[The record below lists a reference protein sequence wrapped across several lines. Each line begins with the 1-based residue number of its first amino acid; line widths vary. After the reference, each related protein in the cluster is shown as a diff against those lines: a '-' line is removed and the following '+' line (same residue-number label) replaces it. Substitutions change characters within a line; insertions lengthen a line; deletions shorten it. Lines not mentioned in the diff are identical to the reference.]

1 MFKRKSYIGL
11 FIIILIFS
19 LWFIPRINNRV
30 NDDRVSD
37 SSRTKEISQSSKL
50 SFINLNGESRKVPEF
65 VFQNQ
70 DNRYVT
76 NEDFSGKVYVA
87 EFFFTSCPSICIEM
101 NQNMKVLDELYG
113 NRDDFGIASFTIDP
127 ENDTPTTLKKYSE
140 LIDVKSK
147 NWHFLTGD
155 KKDIY
160 ELSNNGFNIFSSIN
174 EAVDGGFEHQGF
186 FALIDKNGYIRSR
199 VNDYGTPL
207 VYYSGIT
214 NVNESVQGIDMIKED
229 IEKLLKEDYGK
240 K

>member
-11 FIIILIFS
+11 SIIILIFS

-101 NQNMKVLDELYG
+101 NQNMKILDEEFG
-113 NRDDFGIASFTIDP
+113 DRDDFGIASFTIDP
-127 ENDTPTTLKKYSE
+127 VNDTPVVLKEYAE
-140 LIDVKSK
+140 RLNVKSQ
-147 NWHFLTGD
+147 NWHFLTGKID
-155 KKDIY
+155 DVY
-160 ELSNNGFNIFSSIN
+160 ELSNSGFNIFAGVN
-174 EAVDGGFEHQGF
+174 PAVAGGFEHQGF

-199 VNDYGTPL
+199 KDSNGNPI
-207 VYYSGIT
+207 VYYLGIE
-214 NVNESVQGIDMIKED
+214 NPSADKQGIDMIKED
-229 IEKLLKEDYGK
+229 IRKLLKNG
-240 K
+240 